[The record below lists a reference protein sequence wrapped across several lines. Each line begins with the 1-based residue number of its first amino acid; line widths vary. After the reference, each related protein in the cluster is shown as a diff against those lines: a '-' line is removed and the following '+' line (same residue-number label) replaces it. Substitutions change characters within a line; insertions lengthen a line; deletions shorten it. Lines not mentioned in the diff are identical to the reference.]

1 MSLDLESQKMT
12 SEICVMNRHALVL
25 AADSAATVSNWEGGR
40 KEERYFKGS
49 NKIFQISNSEPIG
62 IMIYDSADL
71 QRIPWEIIVKTFRSH
86 LGIRSFPNVSAYAA
100 EFFQFIEHN
109 RKLFPDAYLSDLLI
123 ENIDQIM
130 IRFLRMIGEDDRVIS
145 AGNDAEAILAAK
157 KTALDEYYE
166 ITMARPI
173 KSPFDENS
181 INEVREKH
189 LDRLKQEAV
198 VDLRMFSDQAPL
210 DESALA
216 ELGIQALF
224 RRPEFFLSET
234 GIVVAGYGTDDFFPS
249 YREFSCLGFLG
260 TRLCYEE
267 KSDEVITPRHSG
279 FFKAFATTA
288 MADTFTM
295 GFGPDV
301 YSTVRSHLRTT
312 LQELANKISAKT
324 EVDCPGVEQFFEEA
338 ITDHTKRWTDDVYEK
353 HNKPLRRVIG
363 SLPID
368 EMASLAETLVM
379 LESLKEK
386 VTRPSES
393 VSGPIDVAIIT
404 RHEGF
409 VWAKRKLYF
418 DPKLNSRFF
427 IRQRA
432 EYEQL
437 LENTDGGT

>member
-1 MSLDLESQKMT
+1 MT

-25 AADSAATVSNWEGGR
+25 AADSAATVSSWENGR

-49 NKIFQISNSEPIG
+49 NKIFQISNTEPVG
-62 IMIYDSADL
+62 AMIYDSADL
-71 QRIPWEIIVKTFRSH
+71 QRIPWEIIVKTFRRH
-86 LGIRSFPNVSAYAA
+86 LSDTKFPTVEGYAL
-100 EFFQFIEHN
+100 EFFRFIEGS
-109 RKLFPDAYLSDLLI
+109 RGLFSADYLEELLI

-130 IRFLRMIGEDDRVIS
+130 IRFLRMIDEEDSVKA
-145 AGNDAEAILAAK
+145 AGADVEAANAAK
-157 KTALDEYYE
+157 ATVLDEYYTA
-166 ITMARPI
+166 TMARTI
-173 KSPFDENS
+173 KPPFDDAS
-181 INEVREKH
+181 IDAIRTMH
-189 LDRLKQEAV
+189 FDRLKQEALF
-198 VDLRMFSDQAPL
+198 DLKYFSAAAPL
-210 DESALA
+210 NVETLA

-234 GIVVAGYGTDDFFPS
+234 GIVIAGYGLNEFFPS
-249 YREFSCLGFLG
+249 YKEYSCLGFLAS
-260 TRLCYEE
+260 RLFFEE
-267 KSDEVITPRHSG
+267 KSELKITPRDSG

-301 YSTVRSHLRTT
+301 FSTVRSHLRQT
-312 LQELANKISAKT
+312 LREMAGKIEHETGAACPSA
-324 EVDCPGVEQFFEEA
+324 EQFITDA
-338 ITDHTKRWTDDVYEK
+338 INDHTKKWTDDVYEN
-353 HNKPLRRVIG
+353 HAKPLRRVIG
-363 SLPID
+363 SLPLD

-427 IRQRA
+427 VRQRA
-432 EYEQL
+432 EQDHVAEG
-437 LENTDGGT
+437 D